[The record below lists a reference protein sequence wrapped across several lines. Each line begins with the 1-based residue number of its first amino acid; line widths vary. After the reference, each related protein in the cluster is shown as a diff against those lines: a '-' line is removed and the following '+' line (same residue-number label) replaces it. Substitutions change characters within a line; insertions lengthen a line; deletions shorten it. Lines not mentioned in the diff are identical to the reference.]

1 MLPRLESTL
10 NPVGLIFF
18 TVIYACMIA
27 DFLANLGN
35 DSLLADSLAIPGQNP
50 MIDYVVPLNI
60 LCILEFIRFARS
72 KTNRLIFFA

>member
-10 NPVGLIFF
+10 KPVVLIFF
-18 TVIYACMIA
+18 TVIHACMIA

-35 DSLLADSLAIPGQNP
+35 DSLLADSLAIPAQNP
-50 MIDYVVPLNI
+50 LIDYVVPLNI

>member
-10 NPVGLIFF
+10 NPVVLILF
-18 TVIYACMIA
+18 TVIHACMIA

-35 DSLLADSLAIPGQNP
+35 DSLLADSLAIPAQYP
-50 MIDYVVPLNI
+50 LIDYVVPLNI